1 MPTNQPKR
9 CLRHLKTFE
18 LASPVMVTL
27 HTPVERTSLSVDLLT
42 VLHDVAIN
50 WVEHFYV

>member
-9 CLRHLKTFE
+9 CLRHLNTFE

-42 VLHDVAIN
+42 VHLAIN